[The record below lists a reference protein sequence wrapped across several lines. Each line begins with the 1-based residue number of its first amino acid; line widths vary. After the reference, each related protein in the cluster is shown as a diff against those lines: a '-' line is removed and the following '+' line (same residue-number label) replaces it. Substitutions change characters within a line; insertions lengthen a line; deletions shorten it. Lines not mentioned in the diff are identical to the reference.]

1 MQAQL
6 TMNDINAIQN
16 IAFLLGRKENKSEK
30 HKESAD
36 EGKGEKKQHPPL
48 WKHLRFAVHN

>member
-16 IAFLLGRKENKSEK
+16 IAFLLGRKENKSEN
-30 HKESAD
+30 ESRYVEQKFFGCYED
-36 EGKGEKKQHPPL
+36 
-48 WKHLRFAVHN
+48 FS